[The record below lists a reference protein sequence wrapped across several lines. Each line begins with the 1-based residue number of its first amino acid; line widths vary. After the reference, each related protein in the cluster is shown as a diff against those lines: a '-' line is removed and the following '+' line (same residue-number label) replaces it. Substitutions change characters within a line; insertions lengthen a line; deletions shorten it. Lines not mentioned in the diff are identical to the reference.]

1 MKTKLP
7 PTIIIYDGRNEIVSR
22 EEPILDV
29 PPIVVAEVV
38 DVDVPL
44 PVVVPIHV
52 DDGDTR
58 ATSLPCHHP
67 LNTLGVE

>member
-7 PTIIIYDGRNEIVSR
+7 PTIIVYDGRNKIVS
-22 EEPILDV
+22 EEKTILDV
-29 PPIVVAEVV
+29 PPIVVVEVV

-52 DDGDTR
+52 DDGDTC
-58 ATSLPCHHP
+58 ATSFP
-67 LNTLGVE
+67 